1 MGLALMKQSSSDD
14 ISLRRLF
21 LCCWYIFQDGRRVV
35 RFLMDVQWGVPW
47 LVVQAVFTTPEVER
61 DVEKVDG
68 RGVRFYGDLEAI
80 FTEDL
85 AYASSFRH

>member
-1 MGLALMKQSSSDD
+1 M
-14 ISLRRLF
+14 
-21 LCCWYIFQDGRRVV
+21 V

-47 LVVQAVFTTPEVER
+47 LVVPAVFTTCEVEC

-68 RGVRFYGDLEAI
+68 CGVRFYGDLKAI

-85 AYASSFRH
+85 AHAFVFSTKRGDLPLTTDSP